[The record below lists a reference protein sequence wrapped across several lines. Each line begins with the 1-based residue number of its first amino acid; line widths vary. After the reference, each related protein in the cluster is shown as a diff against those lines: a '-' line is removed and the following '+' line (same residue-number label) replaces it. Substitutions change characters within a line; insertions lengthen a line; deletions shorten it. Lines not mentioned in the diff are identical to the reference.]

1 MTEKRIVN
9 VAELPLVDNGNG
21 QLFVAKIGRVG
32 SLLGST
38 GLGCTLT
45 VIPPGKRAYPFHRH
59 HVIHELFY
67 VLSGTGEYRL
77 DAQRLPL
84 RAGDI
89 VAAPAGKE
97 AHQIV
102 NTSDGDLRFLAF
114 STIGEVDVVEY
125 PDSGKMAAAA
135 GIKDADF
142 RTATFKALGRVQPA
156 EYFEGEQEPAKLPR
170 KDTA

>member
-1 MTEKRIVN
+1 MAEKRIVN
-9 VAELPLVDNGNG
+9 VAELPLVDHGNG

-77 DAQRLPL
+77 EAQRLPL

-125 PDSGKMAAAA
+125 PDSGKVAAAA

-156 EYFEGEQEPAKLPR
+156 EYFEGEQEPANLPR